1 MVKTQGMLTA
11 QDVQRLTGVSRDMFH
26 LWQRMG
32 LLPDYTRFE
41 RQGKTGGGWAY
52 PAEILEVVARI
63 KELKRRGKS
72 YRIIQAVFAHDGAG
86 E

>member
-1 MVKTQGMLTA
+1 M
-11 QDVQRLTGVSRDMFH
+11 
-26 LWQRMG
+26 
-32 LLPDYTRFE
+32 LPDYTRFE